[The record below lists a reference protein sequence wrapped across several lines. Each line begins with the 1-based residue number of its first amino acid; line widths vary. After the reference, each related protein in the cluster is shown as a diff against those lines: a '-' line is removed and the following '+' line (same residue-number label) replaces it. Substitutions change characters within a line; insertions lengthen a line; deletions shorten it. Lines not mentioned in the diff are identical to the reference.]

1 VAATDRRSSR
11 LATLHVPLESGPMTV
26 RSSGS
31 GSYRELQVSM
41 RRVLDHDQQVFV
53 SYVLSS
59 SRGEVNDFANLFRG
73 MDAPLLQP
81 GGVARSLTDA
91 RNRLLAWGTFN
102 LPRRIVVS
110 PVAEWRSGFRYSFV
124 DQRYLYTGTPN
135 SEAFPAF
142 LATDLVVYKTFTVRK
157 RSADIGMQL
166 FNATNHRN
174 PRDVYSVTG
183 APRCGEFINSV
194 GPIVRGYMLVKW

>member
-1 VAATDRRSSR
+1 
-11 LATLHVPLESGPMTV
+11 
-26 RSSGS
+26 
-31 GSYRELQVSM
+31 
-41 RRVLDHDQQVFV
+41 
-53 SYVLSS
+53 
-59 SRGEVNDFANLFRG
+59 

-124 DQRYLYTGTPN
+124 DQRFLYTGTPN
-135 SEAFPAF
+135 NEAFPAF

-183 APRCGEFINSV
+183 APRCGEFTNSV